1 MAKQDDKDKTVQV
14 GKSVPLGN
22 GQTMTTT
29 SYEEEEN
36 GDFTIG
42 FTIS

>member
-1 MAKQDDKDKTVQV
+1 MAKQDDNRKTPEV

-42 FTIS
+42 FTIG

>member
-1 MAKQDDKDKTVQV
+1 MAKQDNKDGKPEI
-14 GKSVPLGN
+14 GKSVLLGN

-29 SYEEEEN
+29 SYEEEED

-42 FTIS
+42 FTIG